1 MTDVRGDGLTVTVTS
16 DGPLHGQSVIVA
28 IGPSVSFETSN
39 GTGSGPT
46 NLQYVSVGDQV
57 EIFPASTSGTAPV
70 VAAGVVDDSV
80 PTG

>member
-16 DGPLHGQSVIVA
+16 GGPLTGQSVIVA

-39 GTGSGPT
+39 GTGSGPA
-46 NLQYVSVGDQV
+46 NLQYIAVGDLV
-57 EIFPASTSGTAPV
+57 EIFPASTSGTSPV